1 VRHGGS
7 PVQHYKAVHSEY
19 TVFLIAEHAYV
30 NRHSTLAGFIA
41 VNIREIKHSSQVIV
55 EYS

>member
-7 PVQHYKAVHSEY
+7 PVQHYKAIHSEY

-30 NRHSTLAGFIA
+30 NKHPTLAGFTA
-41 VNIREIKHSSQVIV
+41 ADIRTISTAHRSL
-55 EYS
+55 